1 MADAT
6 GTFVIERTT
15 EERDLGVIITDN
27 LKPTSQC
34 VKAAA
39 KARSVLGVI
48 RRHFKRH
55 DPQDFLIIYKSYI
68 RPHLEYCIQAWS
80 PYLQKD
86 IYCLESV
93 QRAATRLVR
102 GFKKVLYEDRLR
114 IMGLTT
120 LAVRRKRDLIECYKI
135 LSGKENLDP
144 YQFFHHSDTTHLR
157 GHSCKLSVNRCHLQL
172 RQNFFRQRVI
182 KDWNKLPQDVAD
194 APSVNSFKNC
204 LDTHWKNIVY
214 GH

>member
-1 MADAT
+1 MVTPIQFNPQKCKVMSLGHSTQYNYVMADAT

-15 EERDLGVIITDN
+15 EERDLWVIITDN

-48 RRHFKRH
+48 RRHFKRL

-93 QRAATRLVR
+93 QRAATR
-102 GFKKVLYEDRLR
+102 Y
-114 IMGLTT
+114 TAT
-120 LAVRRKRDLIECYKI
+120 LHNGTYNFGSQKETRSYWMLQDTIRKRK
-135 LSGKENLDP
+135 SGSISVLPSFRYYPSPRPQLNST
-144 YQFFHHSDTTHLR
+144 QQRTTDAGVWHL
-157 GHSCKLSVNRCHLQL
+157 
-172 RQNFFRQRVI
+172 
-182 KDWNKLPQDVAD
+182 
-194 APSVNSFKNC
+194 
-204 LDTHWKNIVY
+204 
-214 GH
+214 

>member
-1 MADAT
+1 MPLQCSAIGRKAIH
-6 GTFVIERTT
+6 VKRQM
-15 EERDLGVIITDN
+15 
-27 LKPTSQC
+27 LKLM
-34 VKAAA
+34 K
-39 KARSVLGVI
+39 VLGVI

-93 QRAATRLVR
+93 QHAATRLVR

-120 LAVRRKRDLIECYKI
+120 LAVRRKRSYWMLQDTIRKRK
-135 LSGKENLDP
+135 SGSISVLPSFRYYPSPRPQLQAFCQSMPPAAKTELL
-144 YQFFHHSDTTHLR
+144 QTKSDQGLEQTSTGCR
-157 GHSCKLSVNRCHLQL
+157 WCTFC
-172 RQNFFRQRVI
+172 
-182 KDWNKLPQDVAD
+182 
-194 APSVNSFKNC
+194 
-204 LDTHWKNIVY
+204 
-214 GH
+214 